1 MKKIAVLAVSIII
14 LLSLT
19 LTLYSQSSAEQKG
32 WEKEIKD
39 LWMFIGYSN
48 FMPYS
53 FSATVPPADSYVL
66 YCYEGDTKDFD
77 SILEGI
83 PIPVEPKTKAY
94 PGKVDN
100 QKYGLKT
107 NVVYS
112 CVVVAKRAGLVDSVS
127 NVKRAY
133 ADYTGE
139 YNKMVITDL
148 PADFYPGGNN
158 FAFVSTMMS
167 STSMIGL
174 AVNRNVI
181 SVAYRGDD
189 GVFRFCEATN
199 YTEPN
204 FKWYDAARPLKDTT
218 SRLVTLSTGETIKDG
233 VHYITASNILNG
245 NRQSFTGSLIDIE
258 WNQFLRNP
266 F

>member
-1 MKKIAVLAVSIII
+1 MKKLAVLTVTILI
-14 LLSLT
+14 LLSLA
-19 LTLYSQSSAEQKG
+19 LTVHSQSGGK

-39 LWMFIGYSN
+39 LWMFIGYNNSL
-48 FMPYS
+48 PYS
-53 FSATVPPADSYVL
+53 FSATVPPADSYTL

-83 PIPVEPKTKAY
+83 PIPVEPKIKAY

-107 NVVYS
+107 DVVYS
-112 CVVVAKRAGLVDSVS
+112 CVVVAKRAGLADSVS

-139 YNKMVITDL
+139 YNKMIIPDL
-148 PADFYPGGNN
+148 PAEFYPGGAN

-167 STSMIGL
+167 SATMIGL
-174 AVNRNVI
+174 ATNRVAVA
-181 SVAYRGDD
+181 VAYRGDD
-189 GVFRFCEATN
+189 GIFRFCEATN

-218 SRLVTLSTGETIKDG
+218 SRLVTLSTGETIKSG
-233 VHYITASNILNG
+233 VHYITAAGLLNG
-245 NRQSFTGSLIDIE
+245 RPQRFNGTLLNVA

>member
-1 MKKIAVLAVSIII
+1 MKKITTLTLLIII
-14 LLSLT
+14 LFSFTQT
-19 LTLYSQSSAEQKG
+19 LHSQSGK
-32 WEKEIKD
+32 WEKEVKD
-39 LWMFIGYSN
+39 LWLFIGYNDSL
-48 FMPYS
+48 PYS
-53 FSATVPPADSYVL
+53 FSATNPPADSYTL

-77 SILEGI
+77 LILEGI

-107 NVVYS
+107 DVVYS
-112 CVVVAKRAGLVDSVS
+112 CVIVAKRVGIADSVS

-133 ADYTGE
+133 ANYTGE
-139 YNKMVITDL
+139 YNMMVIPDI
-148 PADFYPGGNN
+148 PAEFYPNGKS

-167 STSMIGL
+167 ANTMLGL
-174 AVNRNVI
+174 ATNRVAVA
-181 SVAYRGDD
+181 VAYRGDD
-189 GVFRFCEATN
+189 GIYRFCEATN
-199 YTEPN
+199 FTESN

-218 SRLVTLSTGETIKDG
+218 SRLITLSTGETMKDG
-233 VHYITASNILNG
+233 VHYITAANILSG
-245 NRQSFTGSLIDIE
+245 RRQDFSGSLKNIA